1 MGFSLSEICLT
12 LLCIQDASHHKKWQ
26 FVQMVITYS
35 LINTEDLCEELE
47 IFVSII
53 NFFFF
58 FLWLGG
64 LEKGRITMFII
75 LMSKVCTTV
84 SPSCDLA

>member
-1 MGFSLSEICLT
+1 MGFSLSEMCLT

-47 IFVSII
+47 IFVSLI

-58 FLWLGG
+58 FLAGWSGEG
-64 LEKGRITMFII
+64 KNYYVYNINVKSVHNG
-75 LMSKVCTTV
+75 V
-84 SPSCDLA
+84 P